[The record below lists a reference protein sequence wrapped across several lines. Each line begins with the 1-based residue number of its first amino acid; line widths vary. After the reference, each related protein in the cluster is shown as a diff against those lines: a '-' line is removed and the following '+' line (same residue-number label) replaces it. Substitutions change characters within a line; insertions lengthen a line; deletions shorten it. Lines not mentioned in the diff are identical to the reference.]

1 MERKKASISLSSN
14 TRIKRFIKEVIK
26 MNKKI
31 VGIVAAAIVLILAIV
46 IAVFALK
53 GKDTNKSIAVVEQV
67 SE

>member
-1 MERKKASISLSSN
+1 
-14 TRIKRFIKEVIK
+14 

-31 VGIVAAAIVLILAIV
+31 VGIVAAAIVLILAIIV
-46 IAVFALK
+46 AVYALK

>member
-1 MERKKASISLSSN
+1 
-14 TRIKRFIKEVIK
+14 

-53 GKDTNKSIAVVEQV
+53 GKDTNKSIAVVEQSV
-67 SE
+67 GTSFSNSGNKMHTSLETDA

>member
-1 MERKKASISLSSN
+1 
-14 TRIKRFIKEVIK
+14 

-46 IAVFALK
+46 MAVFALK
-53 GKDTNKSIAVVEQV
+53 GKDTNNSIAVVEQV

>member
-1 MERKKASISLSSN
+1 
-14 TRIKRFIKEVIK
+14 

-31 VGIVAAAIVLILAIV
+31 VGIVAAIIVLILAIV

-53 GKDTNKSIAVVEQV
+53 GKDTKPIAVVEQV